1 MRSLSDKQIAE
12 YFNRLYKT
20 VDGLWFMKVE
30 ESYGFTA
37 ALQIDKEVWKVMPK
51 IQARLVKSML
61 NLNKDAAG
69 LLISLRTKLALEG
82 FKFTVKKTEDG
93 FSIQISD
100 CPWHNLMLK
109 SGREEFSEKVGTTIC
124 SVEYCVWVSEFDKNM
139 RFTLADQKCKGSEF
153 CMLNFKKC

>member
-69 LLISLRTKLALEG
+69 LLTSLKTKLALEG

-139 RFTLADQKCKGSEF
+139 RFTLAGQKCKGSEF